1 MAHALRRPGP
11 FLAVLSIAGL
21 VGCFDAT
28 IPAAAALTCDE
39 SGSCPTDFRCAQALG
54 ICEFA
59 VTFGALCGDGVQGV
73 GEDCDEAADNND
85 ARANACRTDCSAPR
99 CGDGVVDDGEGCDDG
114 PANSDTAPDACRTTC
129 VVPTCGDATVDRLE
143 ECDEGDTNSDTLPN
157 ACRTSCA
164 RGFCGDAVVDDGE
177 ACDEGARNSD
187 SSADACRLDCSTPR
201 CGDNVIDADEDCD
214 DGAANSD
221 VVVDACREQCQPS
234 SCGDGVV
241 DSDEACD
248 DADANADDVVD
259 ACRTDCSGPSCGDGV
274 IDEGEGCDNGEANS
288 DIEPNACRTS
298 CRAARCGDGAR
309 DLDEA
314 CDDGVLNDDTLPG
327 ACRTTCDNAG
337 CGDGVIDTDE
347 ACDDGNRRA
356 GDGCASNCSKRE
368 ICGDR
373 IVDEGEVCDDGNG
386 NPVDGCDAC
395 QPTIWDVR
403 VVVGGSVEP
412 RERLDVSLS
421 QPPGI
426 AVDAQ
431 GRVFV
436 ADAGSHRVLRS
447 NDDGTLTVVAGQG
460 TAGFSGD
467 GQSAGGARL
476 NSPSGLAVDDGGRL
490 FIADTGNH
498 RVRRVD
504 LDGTITTVAGTG
516 SAGFSGDGA
525 PAVGA
530 KVNSPRGV
538 AVDGRGR
545 LFIADSGNNR
555 VRRVEVDGAISTIA
569 GDGSGADP
577 FFGAKG
583 CRRSLFLDGDPL
595 FGDVNPLATQIVAPR
610 AVAVDATG
618 QVFIAATG
626 NGCVRRINLNGTL
639 ATVTNTL
646 APAGLALDG
655 SGRLYVAIAGLHR
668 VGRIFANDENG
679 SIEFIA
685 GTGSAGDGGDG
696 GPATAALLNAPAGVA
711 IDADGNLLITDTGN
725 ERVRRIAVADGII
738 ETLVGSG
745 RAGGV
750 GDGGAATSAL
760 LADPAGVAVAA
771 DGTLFVA
778 DTAHHRIRRID
789 DDGVMSTVIGTGRAG
804 NTGDGGSA
812 ALAELSLPSAVV
824 VDQDGALV
832 IADTGNKCIRR
843 VRADDVVETVALGSA
858 PRAVAIA
865 DDGAIFF
872 ADAGANTVRRIAPDG
887 TLTTL
892 AGTGIAG
899 FTGDGGAATSAQ
911 LRSPGGLVMR
921 GGELFIADTGNNRV
935 RRISAQGTISTVAGG
950 GAALGDGG
958 AATAANLNGPRGLV
972 FDVDGRLLIADTGR
986 NRIRLVTIGG
996 TITTVATT
1004 NAAVGLAIAGDGS
1017 VFIADTGLDRV
1028 VRLGDSPSS
1037 APVAGLFHPTG
1048 PGALATARLYAP
1060 IALATIDS
1068 ARVMAVGAE
1077 GRALGVDLDRGV
1089 VEVVVGSPAGQTT
1102 TGPAQLTSLFA
1113 DASGVA
1119 FDPINGQLVIA
1130 DQGAGALRIIDVDGD
1145 DDGIADDVDAW
1156 TSVGDISVRAPGG
1169 VAVDGNSF
1177 VVARDDAHCVV
1188 RVGRD
1193 GVQAATP
1200 VLGRCGVRGA
1210 GSLLDGPTHVA
1221 VSPSTGAIYVS
1232 DTNNHRVLRVAGGVV
1247 DVVIGDGSPSSAG
1260 EGGPARLFPVLTPRQ
1275 LAIDAFGN
1283 LYVASARTVRVIA
1296 NVDDDQDADG
1306 DDRVF
1311 TVYGGGDRV
1320 NFPERDSLCI
1330 GAIALGDDGSVFA
1343 ADSCQGFMVQLV
1355 RRRVP

>member
-1 MAHALRRPGP
+1 L
-11 FLAVLSIAGL
+11 LAVLSIAGL

-39 SGSCPTDFRCAQALG
+39 SGSCPTGFRCAQALG

-221 VVVDACREQCQPS
+221 VVVDACREHCQPS

-248 DADANADDVVD
+248 DADANADDVAD

-314 CDDGVLNDDTLPG
+314 CDDGVLNDDTLAD

-337 CGDGVIDTDE
+337 CGDSVLDALE
-347 ACDDGNRRA
+347 ACDDGNQRA
-356 GDGCASNCSKRE
+356 GDGCASDCGKRE
-368 ICGDR
+368 VCGDN
-373 IVDEGEVCDDGNG
+373 IVDDGETCDDGNR
-386 NPVDGCDAC
+386 NPVDGCDVC
-395 QPTIWDVR
+395 LPTTWDVG
-403 VVVGGSVEP
+403 VVVSGSVEP
-412 RERLDVSLS
+412 RARLDVNLS
-421 QPPGI
+421 QPPAV
-426 AVDAQ
+426 AVDAR
-431 GRVFV
+431 GRVFI
-436 ADAGSHRVLRS
+436 ADAGSHRVIRV
-447 NDDGTLTVVAGQG
+447 NEDGTITVVAGQG

-467 GQSAGGARL
+467 GLSAAGARL
-476 NSPSGLAVDDGGRL
+476 NSPSGLAVDEGGRI
-490 FIADTGNH
+490 FIADTDNH
-498 RVRRVD
+498 RVRLVN

-525 PAVGA
+525 AAIGA
-530 KVNSPRGV
+530 KLNTPRGV
-538 AVDGRGR
+538 AVDGSGR
-545 LFIADSGNNR
+545 LFIADTGNNR
-555 VRRVEVDGAISTIA
+555 VRRIDVDQKISTIA
-569 GDGSGADP
+569 GDGSGPDP
-577 FFGAKG
+577 FFGAKQ
-583 CRRSLFLDGDPL
+583 CTRAFFVGDPL
-595 FGDVNPLATQIVAPR
+595 SGDIRPLAVQIAAPR
-610 AVAVDATG
+610 AVAVDDSG
-618 QVFIAATG
+618 RVFIAATG
-626 NGCVRRINLNGTL
+626 NGCIRRMNIDGSLTTV
-639 ATVTNTL
+639 ATIA
-646 APAGLALDG
+646 APTGLALDG
-655 SGRLYVAIAGLHR
+655 TDRLYVAIAGLHR
-668 VGRIFANDENG
+668 VGRLFANDENG
-679 SIEFIA
+679 SVEFIA

-711 IDADGNLLITDTGN
+711 VDADGNLLITDTGN
-725 ERVRRIAVADGII
+725 ERVRRIAVADDII
-738 ETLVGSG
+738 DTLVGSG

-789 DDGVMSTVIGTGRAG
+789 DDGVISTVIGTGRAG

-865 DDGAIFF
+865 DDGAILF

-899 FTGDGGAATSAQ
+899 FTGDGGVATSAQ
-911 LRSPGGLVMR
+911 LRSPGGLMIHD
-921 GGELFIADTGNNRV
+921 GELFIADSGNNRV
-935 RRISAQGTISTVAGG
+935 RRVNAQGTISTVAGG

-972 FDVDGRLLIADTGR
+972 FDLDGRLLIADTGR
-986 NRIRLVTIGG
+986 SRIRLVTIGG

-1004 NAAVGLAIAGDGS
+1004 NAAVGLAVADDGT
-1017 VFIADTGLDRV
+1017 VLVADTGLDRV
-1028 VRLGDSPSS
+1028 VRLGDNPLS
-1037 APVAGLFHPTG
+1037 APVAGLFHPAG
-1048 PGALATARLYAP
+1048 PGSLPAARLYAP
-1060 IALATIDS
+1060 IALATVSS
-1068 ARVMAVGAE
+1068 ARVLAVGAE
-1077 GRALGVDLDRGV
+1077 GRVLGIDLDRGV
-1089 VEVVVGSPAGQTT
+1089 VEVDVGSPAGQTT
-1102 TGPAQLTSLFA
+1102 TGPSRFTSLFA
-1113 DASGVA
+1113 DAGGVA
-1119 FDPINGQLVIA
+1119 FDPIRGQVVIA
-1130 DQGAGALRIIDVDGD
+1130 DKGADALRIIDVDGD
-1145 DDGIADDVDAW
+1145 DDGIVDDVDAW
-1156 TSVGDISVRAPGG
+1156 TSVGDIPVRVPRG

-1193 GVQAATP
+1193 GVQASTP

-1232 DTNNHRVLRVAGGVV
+1232 DTNNHRVLRVAGAGAGAGV

-1260 EGGPARLFPVLTPRQ
+1260 EGGPARLFPVLSPRQ
-1275 LAIDAFGN
+1275 LAIDEFGN

-1296 NVDDDQDADG
+1296 NVDGDSDADG
-1306 DDRVF
+1306 DDSVS
-1311 TVYGGGDRV
+1311 TIYGGGERLT
-1320 NFPERDSLCI
+1320 FPERDSLCI
-1330 GAIALGDDGSVFA
+1330 AGLSLGADGSVFA